1 MPTFESLDRNGDGQL
16 SITEAQSSRSLAMNF
31 STIDKLGRGYI
42 TKSEYDAYKAK
53 SSVPQS

>member
-1 MPTFESLDRNGDGQL
+1 
-16 SITEAQSSRSLAMNF
+16 MNF

-53 SSVPQS
+53 ASSPVPRS